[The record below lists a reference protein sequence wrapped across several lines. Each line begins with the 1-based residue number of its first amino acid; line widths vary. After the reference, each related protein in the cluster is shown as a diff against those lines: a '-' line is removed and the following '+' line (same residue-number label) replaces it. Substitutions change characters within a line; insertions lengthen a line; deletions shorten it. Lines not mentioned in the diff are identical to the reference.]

1 MTKLVLL
8 ERQDLEEII
17 RNLQI
22 ENEKHLSQ
30 NFNKSSIEIIGIK
43 EVSELTCLKEKTI
56 RYKVSKKQM
65 PFYQRGKPL
74 LFSKAEI
81 LKWVNNGRRLSS

>member
-17 RNLQI
+17 KNLQI
-22 ENEKHLSQ
+22 ENVKQLNQ
-30 NFNKSSIEIIGIK
+30 NLNKSSIEIIGIK
-43 EVSELTCLKEKTI
+43 EVSELTCLTEKTI

-81 LKWVNNGRRLSS
+81 LKWVNNGRRLNS